1 MPDQRLPDEKLPD
14 EKSPTRGLT
23 ASRNPAQR
31 MQELLRKP
39 ITAPAA
45 DEETSSLLASSAIVQ
60 PSSMEVQMPAAEETP
75 PAKKD
80 DNTNDNREN
89 NDSYLNTQISNQ
101 VSTDALN
108 EPVKGLSTQA
118 NGEVRKRVRAPAS
131 KPVPKR
137 EIEQAAVLDAHAGI
151 RIRLQSQSG
160 KEANVRLSV
169 DVSETLHMRIKQ
181 YCAMHRIPS
190 SRMLIIALLE
200 DYLEGEGF

>member
-1 MPDQRLPDEKLPD
+1 MPDQRLPD

-39 ITAPAA
+39 VTALAA
-45 DEETSSLLASSAIVQ
+45 DDETSSLLASSATDQ
-60 PSSMEVQMPAAEETP
+60 PSSLEVQTSAAEETP

-80 DNTNDNREN
+80 DHTNDNSE
-89 NDSYLNTQISNQ
+89 DDTSYLNTQISNQ
-101 VSTDALN
+101 VSNDALN
-108 EPVKGLSTQA
+108 ETVKGLSTQG
-118 NGEVRKRVRAPAS
+118 NGEVRTRVRAPAS
-131 KPVPKR
+131 KSVPKR
-137 EIEQAAVLDAHAGI
+137 EIEQPAVLDAHAGV
-151 RIRLQSQSG
+151 RTRLQSQSG